1 MAEISSFNM
10 KQSTYF
16 QVFHNANIRPS
27 YAIGGELE
35 CNRKGYEAKELKE
48 TIINKAKQAYVQ
60 RTKRAFQAK
69 SYEWSAVVNIKPETT
84 MQDLEKLAKHFF
96 DKYGFQCYQIAIH
109 RDEGHIDENGQKQ
122 INHHAHLEF
131 ITLDKET
138 GKNRQ
143 REIKPQTLRQ
153 IQDEVAEILAMK
165 RGVDKRIS
173 KAKRIEPRKYAQLKE
188 QEKEVIKKINQEHNL
203 KISELVNNLE
213 DEILSKKEL
222 KEQFEAFRK
231 EFITLDKETGK
242 NRQRE
247 IKPQTL
253 RQIQDEV
260 AEILAMKRGV
270 DKRISKAKRIEPRKY
285 AQLKEQEKEVI
296 KKINQ
301 EHNLKISELVNNLED
316 EILSKK
322 ELKEQFEAFRKENAN
337 QGLSKEFFRELSQEK
352 KEQISTPS
360 LTQEQ
365 LTSYF
370 TELKQK
376 YTTQQTQYFGL
387 KKTNSTDY
395 EKIVKELQNQ
405 ILDLNDE
412 NAALKQINTQTIKT
426 IDQEVKNLLKPKET
440 ALNEKYEIKLQEL
453 NKEKT
458 QTDKAY
464 KTFLDN
470 IEEYNTK
477 IAELNETKLLKEKN
491 EEIQNLEKE
500 TYELKTEISIK
511 NSKINEILTE
521 RDKLIQNHSQEL
533 LTLKIE
539 NSGLKTQNETLI
551 KNNESLKIQNEK
563 QKNTIENFKKLYDK
577 LLNSVKLALKMSF
590 QCVYDR
596 KSKFESKH
604 ITFENFMKET
614 PQKQEEICKSNI
626 EAKKDIHNEE
636 KQEKLK
642 KQLQQTK
649 QREFSR

>member
-10 KQSTYF
+10 KQSTDF

-122 INHHAHLEF
+122 INHHAHL
-131 ITLDKET
+131 
-138 GKNRQ
+138 
-143 REIKPQTLRQ
+143 
-153 IQDEVAEILAMK
+153 
-165 RGVDKRIS
+165 
-173 KAKRIEPRKYAQLKE
+173 
-188 QEKEVIKKINQEHNL
+188 
-203 KISELVNNLE
+203 
-213 DEILSKKEL
+213 
-222 KEQFEAFRK
+222 